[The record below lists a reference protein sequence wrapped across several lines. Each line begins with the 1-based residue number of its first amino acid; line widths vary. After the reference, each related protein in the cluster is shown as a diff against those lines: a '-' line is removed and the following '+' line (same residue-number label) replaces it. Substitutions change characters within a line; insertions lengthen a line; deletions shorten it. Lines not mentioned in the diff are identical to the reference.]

1 MFTTPGSSGK
11 TLSVLAAALL
21 LGGVACTPSGGTGGP
36 GGGGNTPGTGGSR
49 GNGSGGSSG
58 MMSGGSTGT
67 GMMTGGAGGS
77 SVIGP
82 GGVPIEAGRVTI
94 RRLNKLEYDN
104 TVRDLLGLNLA
115 PSKMF
120 DFVDDEWGDGFNN
133 DADVLSLSPLSIEK
147 YLTSAQFLID
157 KALDPAPANAAVRN
171 KIMVC
176 AVPAMPEADCGRRII
191 GDFAKR
197 AFRKPASTEDVNA
210 FFALIDV
217 AKKQGDNFEAGIK
230 VALAAVLVAPDF
242 LFRAEIDP
250 TPGTERALDNW
261 ELASRLSYFVWASM
275 PDDELFQKAE
285 QKALTNP
292 QEIARQIGRMLGD
305 GKTASGFTQAMVEQW
320 MQTVELR
327 SAEPDV
333 KFFPTWQIALR
344 DAMEQ
349 EVRATLGPILTGM
362 APAQDLVGAK
372 YVYANRALA
381 QFYGLSG
388 AASVPADRFEK
399 VMVTDDKRGGVLRGG
414 NLLVG
419 SSHPD
424 THSPTR
430 RGKWIL
436 ERLLCEH
443 PPPPPAMVPS
453 FQPTMIA
460 EGTLRQKLERVHVS
474 MGASCNVCHS
484 FIDPMGFALE
494 HYDGAGAW
502 RDQDNRL
509 PVDATG
515 IMPGTMEKFD
525 GAAQLSALI
534 AKDPRLPACMAK
546 QFLTYGL
553 GRKMGDKDQAVIQD
567 LGKKFMEGGYKVPQL
582 VELVAQSPLMTRRQA
597 EKD

>member
-1 MFTTPGSSGK
+1 MLATPGNHER
-11 TLSVLAAALL
+11 TLSVLAALL
-21 LGGVACTPSGGTGGP
+21 LGGLACTPTAGP
-36 GGGGNTPGTGGSR
+36 GGGGPGPGPGTGGSR
-49 GNGSGGSSG
+49 GSGSGGSSG
-58 MMSGGSTGT
+58 SMTGGSM

-104 TVRDLLGLNLA
+104 TVRDLLGINLA

-133 DADVLSLSPLSIEK
+133 DGDVLSLSPLSIEK

-176 AVPAMPEADCGRRII
+176 TAPQTPEADCGRRIV

-197 AFRKPASTEDVNA
+197 AFRRPPSTEDVNA
-210 FFALIDV
+210 FVALIDV

-230 VALAAVLVAPDF
+230 VALAGVLVSPDF
-242 LFRAEIDP
+242 LFRAEVDP
-250 TPGTERALDNW
+250 TRGTERPLDNW

-275 PDDELFQKAE
+275 PDDELFQKAD

-292 QEIARQIGRMLGD
+292 QEIGRQIGRMLSD
-305 GKTASGFTQAMVEQW
+305 PKTTSGFTLAMVEQW

-333 KFFPTWQIALR
+333 KFFPTWQMPLR

-349 EVRATLGPILTGM
+349 EVRATMGPILTGM
-362 APAQDLVGAK
+362 APAQDLVAAK

-381 QFYGLSG
+381 QFYGLPN

-474 MGASCNVCHS
+474 MGASCNGCHS

-494 HYDGAGAW
+494 HYDGAGVW
-502 RDQDNRL
+502 RDQDNKL

-515 IMPGTMEKFD
+515 TMPGTGEKFN
-525 GAAQLSALI
+525 GAAELSALI

-553 GRKMGDKDQAVIQD
+553 GRKMTDKDKAVIED

>member
-1 MFTTPGSSGK
+1 MLARPGNHGR
-11 TLSVLAAALL
+11 TLSVLAALL
-21 LGGVACTPSGGTGGP
+21 LGGLACTPAAPGGNGGP
-36 GGGGNTPGTGGSR
+36 GPGPGSGGSR

-58 MMSGGSTGT
+58 SMTGGSM
-67 GMMTGGAGGS
+67 GMTTGGAGGS

-104 TVRDLLGLNLA
+104 TVRDLLGINLA

-120 DFVDDEWGDGFNN
+120 DFVDDEFGDGFNN
-133 DADVLSLSPLSIEK
+133 DGDVLSLSPLSIEK

-171 KIMVC
+171 KILVC
-176 AVPAMPEADCGRRII
+176 TVPQTPEADCGKRII
-191 GDFAKR
+191 GDFARR

-230 VALAAVLVAPDF
+230 IALAAVLVAPEF
-242 LFRAEIDP
+242 LFRAEVDP

-285 QKALTNP
+285 QKALVNP
-292 QEIARQIGRMLGD
+292 GEIASQVRRMLGD
-305 GKTASGFTQAMVEQW
+305 PKVAGGFTTAMVEQW
-320 MQTVELR
+320 MQTLELR
-327 SAEPDV
+327 QANPNTM
-333 KFFPTWQIALR
+333 FYPTWQAPVR

-349 EVRATLGPILTGM
+349 EVRGLLGPVLTGM
-362 APAQDLVGAK
+362 APAQELLTAK

-381 QFYGLSG
+381 QHYGLPN
-388 AASVPADRFEK
+388 AANVPTDRFDK
-399 VMVTDDKRGGVLRGG
+399 IMLTDDKRGGVLRGG

-424 THSPTR
+424 SHSPTK

-443 PPPPPAMVPS
+443 PPAPPAMIPAFVPTNIP
-453 FQPTMIA
+453 Q
-460 EGTLRQKLERVHVS
+460 GTLRQKLEQTHVS
-474 MGASCNVCHS
+474 MGGACMACHS

-494 HYDGAGAW
+494 NYDGAGLW
-502 RDQDNRL
+502 RDRDNNL

-515 IMPGTMEKFD
+515 TMPGSGEKFD
-525 GAAQLSALI
+525 GAAQLSDLI
-534 AKDPRLPACMAK
+534 AKDPRFPACMAK

-553 GRKMGDKDQAVIQD
+553 GRKMTDKDKVVIDD
-567 LGKKFMEGGYKVPQL
+567 LGKKFSAGGFKVPQL